1 MPLQVGFMANPSR
14 PAALDC
20 AAELARWMAQ
30 TGASVRLQR
39 EVAEHYPGDQAP
51 GEVVEEEELGRGD
64 CLVAVGGD
72 GTLLAAT
79 RVAEPHGTP
88 ILGVHAGG
96 PASFG
101 FMTETTPAL
110 AREAFER
117 LLRGDYHI
125 NERLMVAC
133 RVRRGGETVGEFSAL
148 NELVISKAALAR
160 MLRMRIWVEETFIA
174 TYGAD
179 GIIVATPTGSTAYNL
194 AAGGP
199 LVHPT
204 VQVILLTPIC
214 PHTLNVRSLIVG
226 DREMIQVQIETDRRD
241 EALLTVDGQV
251 GFELEPGDRVEFY
264 RAPHSARMI
273 ALDGASFYQKLHTR
287 LGLGERF

>member
-1 MPLQVGFMANPSR
+1 MANPTR
-14 PAALDC
+14 DAALDT
-20 AAELARWMAQ
+20 AADLVRWLAGSGV
-30 TGASVRLQR
+30 TVCLQR
-39 EVAEHYPGDQAP
+39 EVAGRFPAGEAP
-51 GEVVEEEELGRGD
+51 GQAADEEDLGQCD
-64 CLVAVGGD
+64 ALVAVGGD

-79 RVAEPHGTP
+79 RVAAPHGTP
-88 ILGVHAGG
+88 ILGVHEGG

-101 FMTETTPAL
+101 FMAETTPAR
-110 AREAFER
+110 ARDAFER

-133 RVRRGGETVGEFSAL
+133 RVRRSGETIAEFSAL
-148 NELVISKAALAR
+148 NDLVVSKAALAR
-160 MLRMRIWVEETFIA
+160 MLKMRIWVGGTFIA

-199 LVHPT
+199 LVHPI

-226 DREMIQVQIETDRRD
+226 DQETIQVEIDCDRRD

-264 RAPHSARMI
+264 RAPHAARMV
-273 ALDGASFYQKLHTR
+273 ALDGANFYQKLHSR